1 MSVMSRAMLVAALAS
16 LMSLA
21 AGVQDA
27 KIRIVLVGD
36 STVAEGGGWGPG
48 LRAAFGAGVEVMNLA
63 RNGRSSKS
71 FRDEGAWGPALE
83 AKADYVVIQFGHN
96 DCPGKGP
103 ERETDP
109 KTTYRENMARYVDE
123 ARASGAQAVLATSI
137 VRRNFTEEGKIR
149 ADCLVPF
156 VEELRSLAAEKKAPL
171 LDLYSLTLEQAE
183 SLGPAASDELGPVG
197 ADGKPDRTHLAPKGQ
212 VAVGAIAAAELVRVE
227 PRLKPMLKVVE

>member
-1 MSVMSRAMLVAALAS
+1 MGVMNRAILAAALVS
-16 LMSLA
+16 VVPLA
-21 AGVQDA
+21 AAVQDDR
-27 KIRIVLVGD
+27 IRIVLVGD

-48 LRAAFGAGVEVMNLA
+48 LRAAFGPGVEVINLA

-83 AKADYVVIQFGHN
+83 GKPSYIVIQFGHN

-123 ARASGAQAVLATSI
+123 ARAAGARAVVATSI
-137 VRRNFTEEGKIR
+137 VRRSFTEEGKIR

-156 VEELRSLAAEKKAPL
+156 VEELRGLAAEKNVPL
-171 LDLYSLTLEQAE
+171 MELYSLTLKQAE
-183 SLGPAASDELGPVG
+183 LLGPAASDELGPVG

-212 VAVGAIAAAELVRVE
+212 LAVGAIAAAELVRVE
-227 PRLKPMLKVVE
+227 PRLKALMKNE